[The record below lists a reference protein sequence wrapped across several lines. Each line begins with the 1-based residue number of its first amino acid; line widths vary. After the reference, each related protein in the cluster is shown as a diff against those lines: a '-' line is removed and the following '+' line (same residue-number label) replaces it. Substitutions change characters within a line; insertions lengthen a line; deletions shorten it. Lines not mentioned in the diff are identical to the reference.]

1 MIVNYAHRGASGYF
15 PENTMLAFEKALA
28 MGATGIETDIQMTK
42 DGVLVL
48 LHDEKLERTTDG
60 TGFIKD
66 YTYNELLKLDAG
78 SYFSKE
84 FKGLKIPTLE
94 EFFQFAKDTTL
105 QLDLE
110 LKNSIIQY
118 PAIEKKVINMIKK
131 YDMTNRVI
139 VSSFNHYSLIKLK
152 NISKKI
158 KIGLL
163 YAAILR
169 HPERYAKA
177 LGAEALHPHFI
188 AINNPQVIKKIK
200 EAKILINTYTI
211 NDESYMK
218 RFIDFEVDGIT
229 TNYPDRL
236 SSLLQK

>member
-15 PENTMLAFEKALA
+15 PENTMLAFEEALP

-48 LHDEKLERTTDG
+48 FHDERLERTTDG
-60 TGFIKD
+60 IGFIKD
-66 YTYNELLKLDAG
+66 YTYKELLKLDTG
-78 SYFSKE
+78 SYLSKE

-94 EFFQFAKDTTL
+94 EFFQFAKGNTL

-118 PAIEKKVINMIKK
+118 PEIEKKVMNMIKK
-131 YDMTNRVI
+131 YEMTNRVI
-139 VSSFNHYSLIKLK
+139 VSSFNHYSLIKIK
-152 NISKKI
+152 RISKKI

-163 YAAILR
+163 YTANLR
-169 HPERYAKA
+169 HPEIYAKV
-177 LGAEALHPHFI
+177 LGAEALHPHFL
-188 AINNPQVIKKIK
+188 AINNPKVIENIKK
-200 EAKILINTYTI
+200 AKILINTYTI
-211 NDESYMK
+211 DDENYMK

-229 TNYPDRL
+229 TNYPDKL
-236 SSLLQK
+236 SKLLQS